1 MPKINLRDL
10 YPDFYTSDYIVDVP
24 DEVLSVFVEN
34 ERREAAYT
42 RKMYRYKAQ
51 YSLDCAD
58 GIENAIQF
66 VSYSP
71 DEIYE
76 RKLTAQQLHAA
87 IADLPDKQAKR
98 IYSHYILGISKAEIA
113 RAEGVDE
120 KAVRRAIESG
130 LKNME
135 HFLKNV
141 L

>member
-10 YPDFYTSDYIVDVP
+10 YPDFYTSDCIIEVP

-51 YSLDCAD
+51 YSLDRAD

-66 VSYSP
+66 VSYSL

-87 IADLPDKQAKR
+87 IADLPNKQGKR
-98 IYSHYILGISKAEIA
+98 IYANYILGISKAEIA